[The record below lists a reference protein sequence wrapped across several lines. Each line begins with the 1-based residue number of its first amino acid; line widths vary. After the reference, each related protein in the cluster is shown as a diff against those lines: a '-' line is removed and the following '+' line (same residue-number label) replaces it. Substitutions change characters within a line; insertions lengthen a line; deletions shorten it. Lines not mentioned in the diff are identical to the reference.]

1 MTSRFSFLAICLA
14 LSLSVACGGDDRRPS
29 GGRDAG
35 PGDTGIDVGFPLDA
49 GPREDVGPVRDAGPA
64 VPAVVWAHSGRELF
78 RFDPLSNRVTSVAVF
93 NTTEDPDAADF
104 FSMTDIAVRSDGA
117 LFGLG
122 RGLVWSIDPVT
133 ARCTSVVTAEVL
145 GTAMSF
151 VPAGEISDQ
160 EELIVGYEDDDD
172 RAKLARVDLDGDFV
186 VDLATFSGNCET
198 SGDITSISGLG
209 TFITLR
215 CADDEEQ
222 DYLAS
227 INVMTASIEII
238 GPTGVRGIWGLGFWA
253 GVFYGFTNSGQLV
266 EIDANTGASTVISN
280 DVGSED
286 GFWGAGVTTEAPL
299 I

>member
-14 LSLSVACGGDDRRPS
+14 LSLSVACGDDDRRPV
-29 GGRDAG
+29 GGRDSGPADAG
-35 PGDTGIDVGFPLDA
+35 VDTSRPLDA
-49 GPREDVGPVRDAGPA
+49 GPRPDVGPRTDAGPA
-64 VPAVVWAHSGRELF
+64 LPAVVWAHSGRELF

-122 RGLVWSIDPVT
+122 RRRVWSINPET
-133 ARCTSVVTAEVL
+133 AECTSVVTTDVL

-151 VPAGEISDQ
+151 VPAGEISAR

-172 RAKLARVDLDGDFV
+172 RAKLARVDLEADRV
-186 VDLATFSGNCET
+186 EDLATFSGDCET

-215 CADDEEQ
+215 CADDDTQ
-222 DYLAS
+222 DYLATL
-227 INVMTASIEII
+227 NVMTASITII
-238 GPTGVRGIWGLGFWA
+238 GPTGVEDIWGLGFWA
-253 GVFYGFTNSGQLV
+253 GVFYGFTESGQLV
-266 EIDANTGASTVISN
+266 EINADTGASTVISN
-280 DVGSED
+280 DIGSED